1 MSTPDISQNGS
12 LNHSGIGY
20 WMESVLREREKV
32 QADPSSDPVHD
43 LRVALRRCRSMAE
56 TMSELDPE
64 PSWKQMR
71 KAGKQLFQALGRLR
85 DTHVLMDWAGE
96 LAGTEEHGKAEL
108 LATLAA
114 EEIALKQEL
123 MPVVNS
129 FDVAQWE
136 QWRGLLTQHAAQVR
150 PGSPAFQHMALE
162 RWMAARELHRIALRN
177 RSKNAWHQLRIGIKR
192 FRYMLEA
199 FVPVLHSH
207 WASDLKQIQDLL
219 GDVHDLDVL
228 WETAAKS
235 GVMHSAADRKVWRA
249 CIVQERNE
257 LIAQYRGKMGGKE
270 SLWNVW
276 REFLPDGAQLE
287 RAGMAKV
294 QAWSQFRD
302 PRPEHSKRV
311 QRIALGLYDELF
323 RIRTIGS
330 GDPRYR
336 SVLAAAAL
344 MHDVG
349 RWETKANHHKKSY
362 KLIMKFPHPLDWE
375 PEMINVA
382 AFLARYH
389 RGSLPKGQ
397 HKAFRGLRVHQRKQ
411 ALFLAGILRMADAIE
426 EGNGLPP
433 LMVKAEAEHGSVHL
447 LIPDFNPLS
456 NQAAS
461 VALAKHM
468 LEAACKK
475 PMLVKSVKSGRNS
488 LVTSA

>member
-1 MSTPDISQNGS
+1 MSTPSISQDRS
-12 LNHSGIGY
+12 LTQPGISY
-20 WMESVLREREKV
+20 WMESVLRERENV

-56 TMSELDPE
+56 TMIALDPE
-64 PSWKQMR
+64 PAWKQMR

-85 DTHVLMDWAGE
+85 DTHVLIDWVEE
-96 LAGTEEHGKAEL
+96 LHGTEDHGKAEL
-108 LATLAA
+108 LASLAV

-123 MPVVNS
+123 VPVVNS

-136 QWRGLLTQHAAQVR
+136 QWRELLSQRAAQVR
-150 PGSPAFQHMALE
+150 PGSPACQHMALE
-162 RWMAARELHRIALRN
+162 RWTAARNLHRIAMRN
-177 RSKNAWHQLRIGIKR
+177 RSKTAWHQLRIGIKR

-199 FVPVLHSH
+199 FVPSLHAH
-207 WASDLKQIQDLL
+207 WASDLKQVQDIL

-235 GVMHSAADRKVWRA
+235 GVMHSVEDRRVWRA
-249 CIVQERNE
+249 GITTKRNE
-257 LIAQYRGKMGGKE
+257 LIAKYRAKMAGKD
-270 SLWNVW
+270 SPWRLW
-276 REFLPDGAQLE
+276 RDFLPEGAQLE

-311 QRIALGLYDELF
+311 QRIALGLYDELS
-323 RIRTIGS
+323 RISTIGS
-330 GDPRYR
+330 GDRRYR
-336 SVLAAAAL
+336 SVLGAAAL

-375 PEMINVA
+375 PGMINVA

-389 RGSLPKGQ
+389 RGSLPKRQ
-397 HKAFRGLRVHQRKQ
+397 HKAFRGLRAHQRKQ

-426 EGNGLPP
+426 EGGPP
-433 LMVKAEAEHGSVHL
+433 PMVKAEAEQGSVHL

-468 LEAACKK
+468 IEAACKK
-475 PMLVKSVKSGRNS
+475 PMLVKSVKSLGS
-488 LVTSA
+488 SVATTA